1 MNRHHTSEKR
11 CIAPTPAEWRGGTH
25 IPKECSEK
33 RTTHS
38 LVNVA
43 DNSLKAMA
51 IRTANTVPAPVIY
64 SFTERSLQMGEYDKR
79 LIAYQTAMA
88 LARSMRS
95 KGIISA
101 KEYAKIDT
109 IIAEKYG
116 ISSCS
121 IFR

>member
-1 MNRHHTSEKR
+1 MYPPCFAMPSCRVCLPVLSIVTTGSFCVPTARCRLKR
-11 CIAPTPAEWRGGTH
+11 KGH
-25 IPKECSEK
+25 I
-33 RTTHS
+33 
-38 LVNVA
+38 
-43 DNSLKAMA
+43 
-51 IRTANTVPAPVIY
+51 
-64 SFTERSLQMGEYDKR
+64 KR
-79 LIAYQTAMA
+79 LFAYQMAMA

-95 KGIISA
+95 KGLISA

>member
-1 MNRHHTSEKR
+1 M
-11 CIAPTPAEWRGGTH
+11 PAEWRGGTH

-38 LVNVA
+38 LVGIA
-43 DNSLKAMA
+43 ESSLKAMA
-51 IRTANTVPAPVIY
+51 TRIGCSVPVTAICNFAGRRPTM
-64 SFTERSLQMGEYDKR
+64 SDYDKR
-79 LIAYQTAMA
+79 LFAYQMAMA

-95 KGIISA
+95 KGLISV